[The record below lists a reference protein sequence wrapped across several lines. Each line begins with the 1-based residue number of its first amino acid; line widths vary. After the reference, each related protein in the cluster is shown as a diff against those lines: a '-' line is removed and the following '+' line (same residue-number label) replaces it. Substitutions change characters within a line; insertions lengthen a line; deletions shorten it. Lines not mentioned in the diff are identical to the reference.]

1 MFSTTIFPGRYIQ
14 GYEAIKRLGP
24 EIARLGKTG
33 YLICGPTVY
42 NKLWPKFRDE
52 AAGYAQ
58 ITAEKFGGECCDD
71 EIDRLRRLALESR
84 SEVIIGMG
92 GGKVMDTAKA
102 VAHLTKMPLIIVP
115 TIAASDAPCSAVSVV
130 YTPEGVYARPMN
142 HPHSPEAVILDTKII
157 VEAPVRY
164 LVAGMGD
171 ALSTW
176 FEAES
181 CRLKHVGNMTATGDV
196 GSMTAYSLARLCYD
210 SLLQYGYS
218 AKLAAE
224 AGVVTPAV
232 DHIIEAN
239 TLLSGLGFESCG
251 LAGAHGFQIGFTALK
266 ETHSYLHGE
275 IVSFGTL
282 ADLFMIDQDRKTIE
296 EVYSFCESVGLPTTL
311 TEIGLPDVTDVQL
324 SRVAAVAMDKENP
337 IHNELAPVTHQS
349 IIAAIKAADYE
360 GRLRKSR
367 KN

>member
-1 MFSTTIFPGRYIQ
+1 
-14 GYEAIKRLGP
+14 
-24 EIARLGKTG
+24 
-33 YLICGPTVY
+33 
-42 NKLWPKFRDE
+42 
-52 AAGYAQ
+52 
-58 ITAEKFGGECCDD
+58 
-71 EIDRLRRLALESR
+71 
-84 SEVIIGMG
+84 
-92 GGKVMDTAKA
+92 
-102 VAHLTKMPLIIVP
+102 
-115 TIAASDAPCSAVSVV
+115 
-130 YTPEGVYARPMN
+130 
-142 HPHSPEAVILDTKII
+142 
-157 VEAPVRY
+157 
-164 LVAGMGD
+164 
-171 ALSTW
+171 
-176 FEAES
+176 
-181 CRLKHVGNMTATGDV
+181 
-196 GSMTAYSLARLCYD
+196 MTAYSLARLCYD

>member
-1 MFSTTIFPGRYIQ
+1 
-14 GYEAIKRLGP
+14 
-24 EIARLGKTG
+24 
-33 YLICGPTVY
+33 
-42 NKLWPKFRDE
+42 
-52 AAGYAQ
+52 
-58 ITAEKFGGECCDD
+58 
-71 EIDRLRRLALESR
+71 
-84 SEVIIGMG
+84 
-92 GGKVMDTAKA
+92 
-102 VAHLTKMPLIIVP
+102 
-115 TIAASDAPCSAVSVV
+115 
-130 YTPEGVYARPMN
+130 
-142 HPHSPEAVILDTKII
+142 
-157 VEAPVRY
+157 
-164 LVAGMGD
+164 MGD